1 MGKGILTNEELM
13 LIKQNPN
20 VLKATQR
27 QIFYADHFKDSFKR
41 EYRAGKGPTQIFR
54 EAGFDPKVLGYKRI
68 ERAAARWR

>member
-1 MGKGILTNEELM
+1 MGKGMLTNDELI

-20 VLKATQR
+20 VSKATQR
-27 QIFYADHFKDSFKR
+27 QIFYTEDFKESFRKAYG
-41 EYRAGKGPTQIFR
+41 EGKGPTQIFR